1 MSKRKNIY
9 KSATMITNDEYKEIT
24 HCSCG
29 TSIFK
34 YHDSS
39 KNMFIAKCKN
49 VKELYDTKT
58 KSWINSKK
66 QPCGFI
72 CIFKDETPVFK
83 KEIVIKKIKEIPQN
97 PHKILRYN
105 LDNLFRYYY
114 LDQSR
119 TTTLQEID
127 YLVKFSLWRPQKQLD
142 ETMEQYQKRIY
153 SEKIID
159 RNTKIINLSNINVD
173 SEYIFTED
181 PDDPE
186 EPDEPED
193 PEEQEDDDESILE
206 ESENESIADK
216 EEEDD
221 SENVD
226 LIDIPDYDDDEGG
239 DYDYDD

>member
-1 MSKRKNIY
+1 MSKRRNIY

-72 CIFKDETPVFK
+72 CIFKDETPIFK
-83 KEIVIKKIKEIPQN
+83 KEIVIKKIKEISPN

-114 LDQSR
+114 LDKSR

-173 SEYIFTED
+173 SEYIFTEEL
-181 PDDPE
+181 E
-186 EPDEPED
+186 EPEDPED
-193 PEEQEDDDESILE
+193 PEEQEEDDDESILE